1 MSRSYISVELRK
13 QVSERAQDYCEYCLI
28 PEIAVLFA
36 HQVDHIIAEKH
47 GGLTEED
54 NLALACAICNK
65 YKGSDIASVDTEVNE
80 VVRLFHPR
88 RDNWSK
94 HFVLSN
100 AGIMPLTAVG
110 RVTVSLL
117 QFNRA
122 ERIAERDLLIQAGI
136 FVGCFSNLE

>member
-13 QVSERAQDYCEYCLI
+13 RVAERAHGCCEYCLI

-47 GGLTEED
+47 GGLTEAA

-65 YKGSDIASVDTEVNE
+65 YKGSDIASLDVNE

-88 RDNWSK
+88 RDSWNA
-94 HFVLSN
+94 HFALSN
-100 AGIMPLTAVG
+100 AEITPLTAVG

-117 QFNRA
+117 QLNRT
-122 ERIAERDLLIQAGI
+122 ERIAERDLLIKAGVLNTGI
-136 FVGCFSNLE
+136 IK